1 MRAGRVVWRDAVEMS
16 VVLLLLLLLGAAA
29 AVVVKRK
36 RVRARRV
43 AVGIV
48 GDLVVGFDWFGEL
61 FDLR

>member
-16 VVLLLLLLLGAAA
+16 VVLLLLLGTAA